1 MRAHSGARVDAP
13 RAQVQSAAVPGRF
26 ALIATAAALALAG
39 CGGSDSGSSSNNDA
53 GAKVFSDA
61 GCGNCHTLKAAGATG
76 SVGPDLDKLQPSSD
90 LVVKQVNSGGGVMP
104 SFKGKLSDAQIKD
117 VADYVSANAGKG

>member
-1 MRAHSGARVDAP
+1 
-13 RAQVQSAAVPGRF
+13 VPGRL
-26 ALIATAAALALAG
+26 ALIATGAALALAG
-39 CGGSDSGSSSNNDA
+39 CGGSDNGGSSSNDDA

-61 GCGNCHTLKAAGATG
+61 GCKNCHTLKAAGATG
-76 SVGPDLDKLQPSSD
+76 SVGPDLDKLQPSAD

>member
-1 MRAHSGARVDAP
+1 
-13 RAQVQSAAVPGRF
+13 VPGRL

-39 CGGSDSGSSSNNDA
+39 CGGSDNGGSDSGGSSSSDDQA

-61 GCGNCHTLKAAGATG
+61 GCNNCHTLKAAGATG
-76 SVGPDLDKLQPSSD
+76 TVGPNLDKLQPSSD
-90 LVVKQVNSGGGVMP
+90 LVVKQVNSGGGAMP
-104 SFKGKLSDAQIKD
+104 SFKGKLSDAQIKA